1 MFARIRFCKSM
12 NQADPRAGRRRHEVT
27 VVLRMRVLAS
37 FLVACVCTLAGFA
50 QTSGD
55 LALGLSEFSKG
66 NFTSAAALFAR
77 AEQAASGATDAFLYE
92 SKAHIHLEQFTAAE
106 GALRRYLLAHATSSD
121 ALYLLGYVL
130 HREGKATE
138 SLETYTK
145 AAQLRTPI
153 GDDLKIVGLNYVLLN
168 DYPDAIKW
176 LEKAVEAEPK
186 NKEAWYFLG
195 RAYYTKSSIPEA
207 RKAFLMV
214 LQLDPHDAKAENNL
228 GLILES
234 EALPD
239 AAMDAYR
246 KAIQWQEQSVR
257 PSEQPYLNLGS
268 LLMEQS
274 RVGDAIPLLQ
284 KAVELAPEN
293 AICRLKLGT
302 AYLRLGKLTDAQRD
316 LEKAVQLAPDDPAAH
331 YQLGKLYKQMKALD
345 RAKAEFDRTA
355 ELQSRAASSKPQ

>member
-1 MFARIRFCKSM
+1 M
-12 NQADPRAGRRRHEVT
+12 NQADPRAGRRKRGGAA
-27 VVLRMRVLAS
+27 VLRMRVLVL
-37 FLVACVCTLAGFA
+37 FLVACVCAVASSA

-66 NFTSAAALFAR
+66 NFGSAAALFAR
-77 AEQAASGATDAFLYE
+77 AEEAAPGTTDALLYE
-92 SKAHIHLEQFTAAE
+92 SKAYIHLEQFMAAE
-106 GALRRYLLAHATSSD
+106 GALRRYLLAHVTSSD

-130 HREGKATE
+130 HREGKAAE

-145 AAQLRTPI
+145 AAQHRTPA
-153 GDDLKIVGLNYVLLN
+153 GDDLKIVGLDYVLLN
-168 DYPDAIKW
+168 DYPEAIKW

-207 RKAFLMV
+207 RRAFLTV
-214 LQLDPHDAKAENNL
+214 LRLDPRDAKAENNL

-234 EALPD
+234 EAQPE

-246 KAIQWQEQSVR
+246 KAIAWQNQSLR
-257 PSEQPYLNLGS
+257 LSEQPYLNLGS

-274 RVGDAIPLLQ
+274 RMSESIPLLQ
-284 KAVELAPEN
+284 RAVELASGN

-316 LEKAVQLAPDDPAAH
+316 LEKAVQLAPGDPAAH
-331 YQLGKLYKQMKALD
+331 YQLGKLYKEMKALD

>member
-1 MFARIRFCKSM
+1 MRIRFCKSM
-12 NQADPRAGRRRHEVT
+12 NQANPRAGRRKRESAAE
-27 VVLRMRVLAS
+27 LRIRVLIS
-37 FLVACVCTLAGFA
+37 FLVACVCAIASSA

-66 NFTSAAALFAR
+66 NFSSAAALFAR
-77 AEQAASGATDAFLYE
+77 AEEAAPGATDALLYE
-92 SKAHIHLEQFTAAE
+92 SNAYIHLEQFTAAE
-106 GALRRYLLAHATSSD
+106 GALRRYLQTHAAASE

-130 HREGKATE
+130 HREGKAAE

-145 AAQLRTPI
+145 AAQHRTPT
-153 GDDLKIVGLNYVLLN
+153 GDDLKIVGLDYVLLN

-195 RAYYTKSSIPEA
+195 RAYSTKSSIPEA
-207 RKAFLMV
+207 RKAFLTV
-214 LQLDPHDAKAENNL
+214 LQLDPRDAKAENNL

-246 KAIQWQEQSVR
+246 KAIQWQELSVH

-274 RVGDAIPLLQ
+274 RTGEAIPLLQ
-284 KAVELAPEN
+284 KAVELAPKD

-302 AYLRLGKLTDAQRD
+302 AYLRLGKLIDARRD

-331 YQLGKLYKQMKALD
+331 YQLGKLYKEMKAVD

>member
-1 MFARIRFCKSM
+1 M
-12 NQADPRAGRRRHEVT
+12 NRADPRTGKRRRASTAEPR
-27 VVLRMRVLAS
+27 LRALCSLFVFLSWAIPGSAQS
-37 FLVACVCTLAGFA
+37 FDDFA
-50 QTSGD
+50 R
-55 LALGLSEFSKG
+55 GLNEFSRG
-66 NFTSAAALFAR
+66 NYSAAGANFAR
-77 AEQAASGATDAFLYE
+77 AEEAAPGATDALLYE
-92 SKAHIHLEQFTAAE
+92 SKARVHLEQFTAAE
-106 GALRRYLLAHATSSD
+106 GALRRYLLLHADSDD

-145 AAQLRTPI
+145 AAQHRAPA
-153 GDDLKIVGLNYVLLN
+153 GDDLKVVGLNYVLLN

-176 LEKAVEAEPK
+176 LEKAVEAEPR

-195 RAYYTKSSIPEA
+195 RAYYTRSRIAEA
-207 RKAFLMV
+207 RKAFLTV
-214 LQLDPHDAKAENNL
+214 LELDAHDAKAENTL

-234 EALPD
+234 EAQPD

-246 KAIQWQEQSVR
+246 RAIAWQEQSLR
-257 PSEQPYLNLGS
+257 PNEQPYLNLGS

-274 RVGDAIPLLQ
+274 LVGEAIPLLQ
-284 KAVELAPEN
+284 KAVELAPGN
-293 AICRLKLGT
+293 ALCRRKLGT

-331 YQLGKLYKQMKALD
+331 YQLGKLYKEMKVLD

-355 ELQSRAASSKPQ
+355 ELQSRAASTKPQ

>member
-66 NFTSAAALFAR
+66 NFSSAAALFAR
-77 AEQAASGATDAFLYE
+77 AEEAAPGATDALLYE
-92 SKAHIHLEQFTAAE
+92 SKAYIHLEQFTAAE
-106 GALRRYLLAHATSSD
+106 GALRRYLLAHATSRD

-130 HREGKATE
+130 HREGKAAE

-145 AAQLRTPI
+145 AAQHRTPA
-153 GDDLKIVGLNYVLLN
+153 GDDLKIVGLDYVLLN
-168 DYPDAIKW
+168 DYPEAIKW
-176 LEKAVEAEPK
+176 LEKAVEAEPR

-195 RAYYTKSSIPEA
+195 RAYYTRSRIGEA
-207 RKAFLMV
+207 RKAFLTV
-214 LQLDPHDAKAENNL
+214 LELDPRDAKAENNL
-228 GLILES
+228 GLIFES
-234 EALPD
+234 EAQPD
-239 AAMDAYR
+239 AAVEAYR
-246 KAIQWQEQSVR
+246 KAIQWQEQSLR

-274 RVGDAIPLLQ
+274 HVDEAIPLLE
-284 KAVELAPEN
+284 KGVELAPGD
-293 AICRLKLGT
+293 ATGHLKLGT
-302 AYLRLGKLTDAQRD
+302 ANLRLGKLADAQRE
-316 LEKAVQLAPDDPAAH
+316 LEKAV
-331 YQLGKLYKQMKALD
+331 
-345 RAKAEFDRTA
+345 
-355 ELQSRAASSKPQ
+355 

>member
-1 MFARIRFCKSM
+1 
-12 NQADPRAGRRRHEVT
+12 
-27 VVLRMRVLAS
+27 L
-37 FLVACVCTLAGFA
+37 
-50 QTSGD
+50 
-55 LALGLSEFSKG
+55 
-66 NFTSAAALFAR
+66 
-77 AEQAASGATDAFLYE
+77 LYE
-92 SKAHIHLEQFTAAE
+92 SKAYIHLEQFTAAE
-106 GALRRYLLAHATSSD
+106 SALRGYLLAHAASGD

-145 AAQLRTPI
+145 AAQHRTPT

-176 LEKAVEAEPK
+176 LEKAVEAEPD

-195 RAYYTKSSIPEA
+195 RAYYTKSRVSEA
-207 RKAFLMV
+207 RKAFLKV
-214 LQLDPHDAKAENNL
+214 LQLDPRDAKAENNL

-234 EALPD
+234 EAQPD
-239 AAMDAYR
+239 AAGDAYR
-246 KAIQWQEQSVR
+246 KAIEWQDQNLR

-274 RVGDAIPLLQ
+274 RVSESIPLLQ

-293 AICRLKLGT
+293 AICRMKMGT
-302 AYLRLGKLTDAQRD
+302 AYLRVGKLTDAQRD

-331 YQLGKLYKQMKALD
+331 YQLGKLYKEMKALD

-355 ELQSRAASSKPQ
+355 ELQSRAASTKPQ

>member
-1 MFARIRFCKSM
+1 M
-12 NQADPRAGRRRHEVT
+12 NQANPRAGRRKRESAAE
-27 VVLRMRVLAS
+27 LRIRVLIS
-37 FLVACVCTLAGFA
+37 FLVACVCAIASSA

-66 NFTSAAALFAR
+66 NFSSAAALFAR
-77 AEQAASGATDAFLYE
+77 AEEAAPGATDALLYE
-92 SKAHIHLEQFTAAE
+92 SKAYIHLEQFTAAE
-106 GALRRYLLAHATSSD
+106 GALRRYLQTHAAASE

-130 HREGKATE
+130 HREGKAAE

-145 AAQLRTPI
+145 AAQHRTPT
-153 GDDLKIVGLNYVLLN
+153 GDDLKIVGLDYVLLN

-207 RKAFLMV
+207 RKAFLTV
-214 LQLDPHDAKAENNL
+214 LQLDPRDAKAENNL

-246 KAIQWQEQSVR
+246 KAIQWQELSVH

-274 RVGDAIPLLQ
+274 RTGEAIPLLQ
-284 KAVELAPEN
+284 KAVELAPKD

-302 AYLRLGKLTDAQRD
+302 AYLRLGKLIDARRD

-331 YQLGKLYKQMKALD
+331 YQLGKLYKEMKAVD

>member
-1 MFARIRFCKSM
+1 M
-12 NQADPRAGRRRHEVT
+12 NQADPRAGKRKREGSA
-27 VVLRMRVLAS
+27 VLRIRVLVS
-37 FLVACVCTLAGFA
+37 LLVACVCAVLSSA

-55 LALGLSEFSKG
+55 FALGLSEFSKG

-77 AEQAASGATDAFLYE
+77 AEEAAPGATDALLYE
-92 SKAHIHLEQFTAAE
+92 SKAYIHLEQFRAAE
-106 GALRRYLLAHATSSD
+106 GALRRYLPLHAASGD

-130 HREGKATE
+130 HREGKAAE

-145 AAQLRTPI
+145 AAQLRAPI

-168 DYPDAIKW
+168 DYPDATKW
-176 LEKAVEAEPK
+176 LEKAVEGEPK

-195 RAYYTKSSIPEA
+195 RAYYTKSRLPEA
-207 RKAFLMV
+207 RKAFLTV
-214 LQLDPHDAKAENNL
+214 LELDPRDAKAENNL

-234 EALPD
+234 VAQPD

-246 KAIQWQEQSVR
+246 KAIQWQEQSPH

-274 RVGDAIPLLQ
+274 QVGEAVPPLQ
-284 KAVELAPEN
+284 KAVELAPKD

-302 AYLRLGKLTDAQRD
+302 AYLRLGKLADAQGD

-331 YQLGKLYKQMKALD
+331 YQLGKLYKEMKALD
-345 RAKAEFDRTA
+345 RAKVEFDRTA

>member
-1 MFARIRFCKSM
+1 M

-37 FLVACVCTLAGFA
+37 FLVACVCTLAGFS

-55 LALGLSEFSKG
+55 LALGLSEFGKG
-66 NFTSAAALFAR
+66 NFGSAAALFAR
-77 AEQAASGATDAFLYE
+77 AEEAAPGTTDALLYE

-106 GALRRYLLAHATSSD
+106 SALR
-121 ALYLLGYVL
+121 
-130 HREGKATE
+130 TE
-138 SLETYTK
+138 SLETYTR
-145 AAQLRTPI
+145 AAQHRTPA
-153 GDDLKIVGLNYVLLN
+153 GDDLKIVGLDYVLLN

-195 RAYYTKSSIPEA
+195 RAYYTKSNIPEA
-207 RKAFLMV
+207 RKAFLTV
-214 LQLDPHDAKAENNL
+214 LQMDPRDAKAENNL

-234 EALPD
+234 EAQPD

-274 RVGDAIPLLQ
+274 RVGDAVPLLQ

-302 AYLRLGKLTDAQRD
+302 AYLRLGKLADAQLD

-331 YQLGKLYKQMKALD
+331 YQLGKLYKEMKALD

>member
-1 MFARIRFCKSM
+1 M
-12 NQADPRAGRRRHEVT
+12 
-27 VVLRMRVLAS
+27 MRVLVS
-37 FLVACVCTLAGFA
+37 FLVACVYAFA
-50 QTSGD
+50 SSAQISDD

-66 NFTSAAALFAR
+66 NFSSAAALFAR
-77 AEQAASGATDAFLYE
+77 AEQAAPGATDALLYE
-92 SKAHIHLEQFTAAE
+92 SKAYIHLEQFTAAE
-106 GALRRYLLAHATSSD
+106 GALRRYLLAHTTSSD

-145 AAQLRTPI
+145 AAQHRTPT
-153 GDDLKIVGLNYVLLN
+153 GDDLKIVALNYVLLN

-195 RAYYTKSSIPEA
+195 RAYYTKSRVPEA
-207 RKAFLMV
+207 RKAFLTV
-214 LQLDPHDAKAENNL
+214 LELDPRDAKAENNL

-234 EALPD
+234 EGQPD
-239 AAMDAYR
+239 EAMDAYR
-246 KAIQWQEQSVR
+246 KAIQWQERSVR
-257 PSEQPYLNLGS
+257 PSEQPFLNLGS

-274 RVGDAIPLLQ
+274 QVGEAIPLLQ
-284 KAVELAPEN
+284 KAVELAPRD
-293 AICRLKLGT
+293 AICLLKLGT
-302 AYLRLGKLTDAQRD
+302 AYLRLGKLTDARRD

-331 YQLGKLYKQMKALD
+331 YQSGKLYKEMKALD
-345 RAKAEFDRTA
+345 RAKTEFDRTA

>member
-1 MFARIRFCKSM
+1 MLCS
-12 NQADPRAGRRRHEVT
+12 
-27 VVLRMRVLAS
+27 LLL
-37 FLVACVCTLAGFA
+37 LVWAIPGTS
-50 QTSGD
+50 QTSDD
-55 LALGLSEFSKG
+55 LARGLSEFRAG
-66 NFTSAAALFAR
+66 DYGAAAAHFAR
-77 AEQAASGATDAFLYE
+77 AEEAAPGATDALLYE
-92 SKAHIHLEQFTAAE
+92 SRAHVHLGQFTAAE
-106 GALRRYLLAHATSSD
+106 TALRRYLLLHADSDD

-130 HREGKATE
+130 HRQGKPAE
-138 SLETYTK
+138 SLETYTS
-145 AAQLRTPI
+145 AAQHRAPT

-195 RAYYTKSSIPEA
+195 RAYYTRSRITEA
-207 RKAFLMV
+207 HKAFLTA
-214 LQLDPHDAKAENNL
+214 LELDPRDAKAENNL

-234 EALPD
+234 EAQPEH
-239 AAMDAYR
+239 AMDAYR
-246 KAIQWQEQSVR
+246 KAIAWQDQSPR

-274 RVGDAIPLLQ
+274 RVSESIPLLQ
-284 KAVELAPEN
+284 KAVELAPGN

-302 AYLRLGKLTDAQRD
+302 AYLRLGKLTDAQGD

-331 YQLGKLYKQMKALD
+331 YQLGKLYKEMKVLD

-355 ELQSRAASSKPQ
+355 ELQSRAASSKPQLAP